1 MTVLIHKTPH
11 KTKLLTSLFI
21 GHRTCVV
28 LLENHGEII
37 LFSASVWCPFFPSF
51 SPSFSP
57 SSSVSFCPIFH
68 FFLFCLYFYF
78 WLLRQQPRSKIN
90 IIFFSFQ
97 IKIVTLRKVFS
108 PPFKQTMMTQICCI
122 KVLFPLV
129 RWKHRYTQER
139 GKVRKMF
146 T

>member
-1 MTVLIHKTPH
+1 MIFNLKIIKSKKIPVEVEIFELLSNFRTKT
-11 KTKLLTSLFI
+11 FI
-21 GHRTCVV
+21 QVDRTFVV

-51 SPSFSP
+51 SPSFFP
-57 SSSVSFCPIFH
+57 SSSVSFCPFFH

-129 RWKHRYTQER
+129 L
-139 GKVRKMF
+139 
-146 T
+146 